1 MTHTVVGLFDNRN
14 EAQAAM
20 QDLIQ
25 EGFIRE
31 NIDVSNRSVTDS
43 TDFSADTT
51 STGSGSG
58 GGISGFFN
66 SLFGGDETTANT
78 YTNVANDADA
88 ILSVQVDSDE
98 RARRAAEIL
107 DRNGAI
113 DVDERGAQYS
123 GQNYNQSN
131 YSQQNFS
138 ETADTSATTGNYTNT
153 EGRSTATNQ
162 NNSNIEGQTVIPVIE
177 EQLQV
182 GKREVEHGG
191 ARIRS
196 RVIERPVEASVRL
209 REEHVVV
216 NRHPVNRAV
225 TDADVSNF
233 KEGDITLTERSE
245 EAVVGKQA
253 RVVEEVEVGK
263 QVTERE
269 ETISDTV
276 RRTDVEVEEISGD
289 VNRTDDINTRG
300 ANS

>member
-1 MTHTVVGLFDNRN
+1 MTHTVIGLFDNRS

-25 EGFIRE
+25 EGFIKE
-31 NIDVSNRSVTDS
+31 NVDISNRSVTDS
-43 TDFSADTT
+43 TDFSADTV

-58 GGISGFFN
+58 GGVSGFFN

-113 DVDERGAQYS
+113 DADERGAQYS
-123 GQNYNQSN
+123 KQN
-131 YSQQNFS
+131 YSQGTSNQQNFTG
-138 ETADTSATTGNYTNT
+138 TADT
-153 EGRSTATNQ
+153 TATNQ

-182 GKREVEHGG
+182 GKREVETGG

-253 RVVEEVEVGK
+253 RVVEEVEIGK

-269 ETISDTV
+269 ETVSDTV

-289 VNRTDDINTRG
+289 VNRTDDTNTRG
-300 ANS
+300 TNS